1 MTYIE
6 AENSID
12 DKESG
17 ATMPRPP
24 NLVGRA
30 KSERRRAPGGSRPV
44 KVGINFVNKA
54 FSSDWRLEDVSGTVR
69 ITYSQRLHIP

>member
-1 MTYIE
+1 MSDRKGAVTYIE

-30 KSERRRAPGGSRPV
+30 KSER
-44 KVGINFVNKA
+44 
-54 FSSDWRLEDVSGTVR
+54 
-69 ITYSQRLHIP
+69 